1 MQDFKEIQEDY
12 LFSRKRIFSATV
24 IVIIVILLSKISGLV
39 RDQIMASFFGISYET
54 DAFTWAFFIPNL
66 FQILFAES
74 LIVAA
79 FIPIYSSYLKEDKRE
94 EINTFVS
101 SVTSIMIIMFLFI
114 SAVIFIF
121 SPQIGVVLSKIA
133 NNQLDIGK
141 FVIMNRVM
149 VFSLL
154 TLSLSGLTTGILN
167 SHNIFTIPSLAP
179 FVLNIMTIIFVI
191 LLYRKLGI
199 ISMAVGTMAGSLLQ
213 LVVQI
218 PQLRVS
224 KIKYSFKIDFKNKAV
239 KEIFSLMLP
248 ILLSLGAVQLNNSV
262 DKFFALN
269 LGAGNTTALDVSW
282 RVTNLPLGVFSVAVI
297 TVLYPLISRQASSDD
312 IKGIKESFSLGVREI
327 GYIMIPAVT
336 GLIIL
341 SHPIIKVLFEHNN
354 FTAADTDKVAYI
366 LVYHSLGLV
375 FFGLLMILNRIFYA
389 FKNVKTPLKVAL
401 FSILTN
407 LFLDWLLIKF
417 MNVAGVA
424 LSSTLVAVFNVV
436 ALTIILK
443 KKLGF
448 LGGRRMAKSYGK
460 VLLSS
465 AIMGLVIFF
474 MWRYLERYAYNN
486 LWHLITLLFSTIIVG
501 AGIYVLLTYLLKME
515 EIKFVVGLVKKLK
528 NRDGKQGKQNSK

>member
-1 MQDFKEIQEDY
+1 MQDFEEIREDY
-12 LFSRKRIFSATV
+12 LFSRKRIFSATA

-39 RDQIMASFFGISYET
+39 RDQIMTSFFGISYET

-94 EINTFVS
+94 EINTFVNS
-101 SVTSIMIIMFLFI
+101 ITNIMIIVFLFI

-121 SPQIGVVLSKIA
+121 SPQIGIVLSKIA
-133 NNQLDIGK
+133 NNNLDIGK
-141 FVIMNRVM
+141 FVIMNRIM
-149 VFSLL
+149 AFSII

-179 FVLNIMTIIFVI
+179 FVLNIMTIIFVV
-191 LLYRKLGI
+191 LLYKKLGI
-199 ISMAVGTMAGSLLQ
+199 ISMAVGTMAGSGLQ
-213 LVVQI
+213 LAVQI

-224 KIKYSFKIDFKNKAV
+224 KIKYSFKINFKNKAV
-239 KEIFSLMLP
+239 KEIFSMMFP

-297 TVLYPLISRQASSDD
+297 TVLYPLISRQASSGD

-354 FTAADTDKVAYI
+354 FIAADTEKVAYI
-366 LVYHSLGLV
+366 LVYHSLGLL

-389 FKNVKTPLKVAL
+389 FKNVKTPLKIAL

-436 ALTIILK
+436 ALIIILRK
-443 KKLGF
+443 KVGF
-448 LGGRRMAKSYGK
+448 LGGKRITKSYGK

-474 MWRYLERYAYNN
+474 MWRFLEGYAYNN
-486 LWHLITLLFSTIIVG
+486 LWYLIALLFSTILVG
-501 AGIYVLLTYLLKME
+501 AGIYILLTYLLKME
-515 EIKFVVGLVKKLK
+515 EIKFVFGLIKKLK
-528 NRDGKQGKQNSK
+528 NSNARQSKQDNK

>member
-1 MQDFKEIQEDY
+1 MQDFEEIREDY

-39 RDQIMASFFGISYET
+39 RDQIMTSFFGISYET

-94 EINTFVS
+94 EINTFVN
-101 SVTSIMIIMFLFI
+101 SVTNIMIIVFLFI

-141 FVIMNRVM
+141 FVIMNRIM
-149 VFSLL
+149 VFSLV

-179 FVLNIMTIIFVI
+179 FVLNIMTIIFVV
-191 LLYRKLGI
+191 LLYKKLGI
-199 ISMAVGTMAGSLLQ
+199 ISMAVGTMAGSGLQ
-213 LVVQI
+213 LAVQI

-224 KIKYSFKIDFKNKAV
+224 KIKYSFKINFKNKAV

-262 DKFFALN
+262 DKFFALY

-297 TVLYPLISRQASSDD
+297 TVLYPLISRQASSGD

-327 GYIMIPAVT
+327 GYVMIPAVT

-354 FTAADTDKVAYI
+354 FIAADTEKVAYI

-375 FFGLLMILNRIFYA
+375 FFGLLMVLNRIFYA
-389 FKNVKTPLKVAL
+389 FKNVKTPLKIAL

-436 ALTIILK
+436 ALMIILRK
-443 KKLGF
+443 KVGF
-448 LGGRRMAKSYGK
+448 LGGKRITKSYGK
-460 VLLSS
+460 VLSSS

-474 MWRYLERYAYNN
+474 MWRFLEGYAYNN
-486 LWHLITLLFSTIIVG
+486 LWYLIALLFSTILVG
-501 AGIYVLLTYLLKME
+501 AGIYILLTYLLKME
-515 EIKFVVGLVKKLK
+515 EIKFVFGLIKKLK
-528 NRDGKQGKQNSK
+528 NSNVKQSKQDNK

>member
-1 MQDFKEIQEDY
+1 MQDFEEIQEEF

-39 RDQIMASFFGISYET
+39 RDQIMTSFFGISYET

-101 SVTSIMIIMFLFI
+101 SVTNIMIIVFLFI

-121 SPQIGVVLSKIA
+121 SPQIGVFLSKIA

-141 FVIMNRVM
+141 FVIMNRIM
-149 VFSLL
+149 VFSLV

-179 FVLNIMTIIFVI
+179 FVLNIMTIIFVV
-191 LLYRKLGI
+191 LLYKKLGI
-199 ISMAVGTMAGSLLQ
+199 ISMAVGTMAGSGLQ
-213 LVVQI
+213 LAVQI

-224 KIKYSFKIDFKNKAV
+224 KIKYSFKINFKNKAV

-262 DKFFALN
+262 DKFFALK

-282 RVTNLPLGVFSVAVI
+282 RVTNLPLGVFSVAII
-297 TVLYPLISRQASSDD
+297 TVLYPFISRQASSGD

-327 GYIMIPAVT
+327 GYVMIPAVT

-354 FTAADTDKVAYI
+354 FIAADTEKVAYI
-366 LVYHSLGLV
+366 LIYHSLGLV
-375 FFGLLMILNRIFYA
+375 FFGLLMVLNRIFYA

-401 FSILTN
+401 FSILAN

-436 ALTIILK
+436 ALMIILRK
-443 KKLGF
+443 KVGF
-448 LGGRRMAKSYGK
+448 LGGKRITKSYGK

-474 MWRYLERYAYNN
+474 MWRFLERYAYNN
-486 LWHLITLLFSTIIVG
+486 LWYLIALLFSTILVG
-501 AGIYVLLTYLLKME
+501 AGIYILLTYLLKME
-515 EIKFVVGLVKKLK
+515 EIKFVFGLIKKLK
-528 NRDGKQGKQNSK
+528 SINVKQGKQDNK